1 MNIEQSKTELF
12 NKYVLPEK
20 DFIYRVCL
28 KHSRSEYECK
38 EFYSEV
44 LFRIFKAIDTY
55 NPLLHIR
62 PWLYTIITRIIGRSR
77 TKFQRMNF
85 IDIENLQIPSDENEE
100 VYFRDLR
107 TDDYKQF
114 FSDDI
119 VEALGMIKPASRKA
133 LLLQQAGYSMDE
145 IAGELY
151 NSRLIKSNST
161 VSARYYLRVGQ
172 Q

>member
-1 MNIEQSKTELF
+1 
-12 NKYVLPEK
+12 
-20 DFIYRVCL
+20 
-28 KHSRSEYECK
+28 
-38 EFYSEV
+38 
-44 LFRIFKAIDTY
+44 
-55 NPLLHIR
+55 
-62 PWLYTIITRIIGRSR
+62 
-77 TKFQRMNF
+77 
-85 IDIENLQIPSDENEE
+85 IPSDENEE

-161 VSARYYLRVGQ
+161 VSARY
-172 Q
+172 